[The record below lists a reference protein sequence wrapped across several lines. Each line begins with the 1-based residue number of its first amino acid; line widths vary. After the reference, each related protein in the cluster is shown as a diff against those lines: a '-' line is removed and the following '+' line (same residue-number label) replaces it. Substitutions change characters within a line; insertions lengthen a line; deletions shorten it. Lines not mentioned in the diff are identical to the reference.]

1 MDDTSPMDGERVQEP
16 TSATTLPR
24 TVTIDP
30 TTGEILDESSP
41 PLDSNVVAL
50 SPDGLFP
57 TQCQAHYRRGTQ
69 CGRAPVPGAT
79 VCHYHGGAAP
89 QVREKA
95 AERIAH
101 ARDLSLERYIEF
113 VADDG
118 DIADPTILL
127 NAIIKLTSQV
137 ELLQGRA
144 TSRTEVDER
153 VHYEQVRVDL
163 IARLDDLA
171 DRHRLGIQRP
181 PDDDPGPAAIEA
193 SSTEN
198 VAEASTD
205 TPIDTAI

>member
-1 MDDTSPMDGERVQEP
+1 MDESHPMDEKRVQNT
-16 TSATTLPR
+16 TSEATQPR

-41 PLDSNVVAL
+41 PTESNVVAL
-50 SPDGLFP
+50 DPSLGLP
-57 TQCQAHYRRGTQ
+57 TRCTGHNRRGAQ

-95 AERIAH
+95 AERIAQ
-101 ARDLSLERYIEF
+101 ARDMATERFIEF
-113 VADDG
+113 LADDG
-118 DIADPTILL
+118 DIADPTVLL
-127 NAIIKLTSQV
+127 AAITKLTVQV

-144 TSRTEVDER
+144 TSRTEIDER

-181 PDDDPGPAAIEA
+181 PGDEDAIEA
-193 SSTEN
+193 TSTEN
-198 VAEASTD
+198 AV
-205 TPIDTAI
+205 